1 MNQTLKKII
10 LVTILLGS
18 GLFLGNMIG
27 SARGYKETTG
37 TVQDLSFRG
46 ASTNLNLHLKLLE
59 LLRSNEKEKVI
70 GKLETLVDCD
80 LMALAEYSK
89 VPSNLRSS
97 EILKPIEKAKAYRA
111 KIPSTATSPEVA
123 ADIKKTLDLVK

>member
-10 LVTILLGS
+10 LVTCLLGG

-27 SARGYKETTG
+27 SARVYNETAG
-37 TVQDLSFRG
+37 TVQDLTFRG

-59 LLRSNEKEKVI
+59 LLQANEKEKVI
-70 GKLETLVDCD
+70 VKLEAIVDGD

-89 VPSNLRSS
+89 VPAKLRSP

-111 KIPSTATSPEVA
+111 KNASTAKSPEVA
-123 ADIKKTLDLVK
+123 ADIKKALDLVK